1 MKKTTLSY
9 TLLLLF
15 AFIGYLTVSGSQS
28 VTRLSS
34 LRVSATS
41 EIPALGA
48 SELGQQPGIRSADRH
63 HLALRYQDAVWQIAN
78 ISPGK
83 KVDVRTDKRDTLFL
97 KRLPL
102 EQNDE
107 IQLGHNLLK
116 VTAVSDDSIS
126 LTSPTTGNTAEW
138 RNGILFLKGQ
148 TVYPASWWN
157 LFKQRQRGSKAL
169 FLSGDYAKRQAGIV
183 PCFVIQG
190 LLVIHLLQW
199 SISWGN
205 TLGILPVMGQPMTWL
220 SSGNSHLAS
229 VGVPALILGLLGCW
243 VTEYDDTA

>member
-169 FLSGDYAKRQAGIV
+169 FRHPGTTCDTPASVEYFLGKYLRHSSGHGTAHDVAFFRKQPLSLSGGSRSNFRAAWM
-183 PCFVIQG
+183 
-190 LLVIHLLQW
+190 L
-199 SISWGN
+199 GN
-205 TLGILPVMGQPMTWL
+205 RV
-220 SSGNSHLAS
+220 
-229 VGVPALILGLLGCW
+229 
-243 VTEYDDTA
+243 